1 MTVIR
6 KTPTVSVILPTYNR
20 AELIGRAIK
29 SILSQTYQDFEIIV
43 VDDGSTDNTEE
54 VVKSFDDKRIK
65 YIVYKRNKGAAI
77 ARNVGIK
84 AAMGEYIAFQDS
96 DDEWLPLKLEKQ
108 LKVFDVSPAEVG
120 VVYTG
125 FWRIKDKKKIYL
137 PFEWVKQKDGNIHK
151 ELIKGNFVSTQ
162 TILVKKECFK
172 KSGLFDENLRGLL
185 DWELFIR
192 ISNYY
197 NFKYIEEPLL
207 IAYHTLDSITA
218 DSNAITEALEIII
231 KKHFEYFAE
240 DRKSLV
246 NHYFVIGKSF
256 YSNGETKKGRYYMI
270 SSFKL
275 NPLNIKL
282 LVAILLFILN
292 QNLFNEIVNIYKRI
306 KYMER

>member
-6 KTPTVSVILPTYNR
+6 KTPTASIILPTYNR

-29 SILSQTYQDFEIIV
+29 SILSQTYQDFEIII

-54 VVKSFDDKRIK
+54 VVRSFDDKRIK
-65 YIVYKRNKGAAI
+65 YIVNRINKGAAF

-108 LKVFDVSPAEVG
+108 LKAFDVSPADVG

-125 FWRIKDKKKIYL
+125 FWKIKDKKKYYV
-137 PFEWVKQKDGNIHK
+137 PFKWVKQKDGNIHK
-151 ELIKGNFVSTQ
+151 ELIKGNFVGTPAV
-162 TILVKKECFK
+162 LVKKKCFK
-172 KSGLFDENLRGLL
+172 KSGLFDENLPGLE

-192 ISNYY
+192 LSNYY

-207 IAYHTLDSITA
+207 IAYRSVDSISA
-218 DSNAITEALEIII
+218 YSNALAEALEIII
-231 KKHFEYFAE
+231 IKHFEYFAK
-240 DRKSLV
+240 DRKTLA
-246 NHYFVIGKSF
+246 NHYFTMGISF
-256 YSNGETKKGRYYMI
+256 FSNGETKKGRYYMI

-275 NPLNIKL
+275 NPLNIKIL
-282 LVAILLFILN
+282 LVTIFLFILN
-292 QNLFNEIVNIYKRI
+292 QNLFNKLRNIYKRD
-306 KYMER
+306 